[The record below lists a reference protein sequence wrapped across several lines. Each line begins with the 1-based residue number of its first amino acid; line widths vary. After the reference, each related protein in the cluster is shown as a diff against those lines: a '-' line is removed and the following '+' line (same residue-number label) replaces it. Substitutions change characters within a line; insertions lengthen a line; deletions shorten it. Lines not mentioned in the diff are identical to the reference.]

1 MVSIASIGSL
11 GLRTVESRDDMEMII
26 QVVTFIIIPL
36 DFIHKSYI
44 HIVQYVS
51 NPQIATYINLSF
63 FWHSSE
69 IYDYTKVRIVQYQ
82 ALAGL

>member
-1 MVSIASIGSL
+1 
-11 GLRTVESRDDMEMII
+11 MEMII

-51 NPQIATYINLSF
+51 KPQIATYINLSF

-82 ALAGL
+82 ALAGLQICLVKMALQGSCRNIF